1 MQARKSTTQEQDS
14 GGKKLSKAGRDFFRQ
29 KMRDWR
35 LSALDLHRRESVV
48 EVSGCPIWVKTL
60 RAASDLLWFSRD
72 PEWSFGDR
80 RLLIIV
86 TGFRLE
92 DAHPD
97 AKIYAMSES
106 EAKML
111 ANRGSGKAIRK
122 RDFRE
127 RIVNR
132 HGRDE
137 WRRKLRDIIGVDAV
151 AGRESPAFDSQNN
164 RA

>member
-1 MQARKSTTQEQDS
+1 MRARKATTQEQDS
-14 GGKKLSKAGRDFFRQ
+14 GGKKLSKAGRDFFIQ
-29 KMRDWR
+29 KMRAR
-35 LSALDLHRRESVV
+35 GLSALDLRRRESVV

-106 EAKML
+106 EAKAL
-111 ANRGSGKAIRK
+111 ADGGSFIPKSK
-122 RDFRE
+122 FRE
-127 RIVNR
+127 WAR
-132 HGRDE
+132 GRAADE
-137 WRRKLRDIIGVDAV
+137 WRRKLRGVV
-151 AGRESPAFDSQNN
+151 G
-164 RA
+164 